1 MDTKKELKILL
12 WIIVTF
18 TVRNSPYIPFLNM
31 IFNKNKLLLK
41 CGFVQIKYY
50 LCPDI
55 IFRLKEMAKVGYIY
69 KANRYDSFE
78 AEKGNRRNRVKLK
91 SDFQIHLNL
100 HHE

>member
-1 MDTKKELKILL
+1 MDAKKELKILL

-55 IFRLKEMAKVGYIY
+55 IFRILDKYNVEL
-69 KANRYDSFE
+69 NRGRT
-78 AEKGNRRNRVKLK
+78 KGPRRKK
-91 SDFQIHLNL
+91 GTG
-100 HHE
+100 ETE